1 MRFVTALT
9 LLAVACGP
17 EPTPTPTPTSLVPTD
32 YDGRFTEV
40 RNCRNTIEHTMTV
53 GNASVSNIRVV
64 TNPEAASAYRMNAA
78 TLPVGTLVIKEEFS
92 DASCSRLISWT
103 VMRKEPTG
111 YDPTHGDWR
120 WQRVRAS
127 DRAVLEDGRV
137 TRCINCH
144 NRPACTQRDWQ
155 CTEP

>member
-1 MRFVTALT
+1 MRFLAFLSLLT
-9 LLAVACGP
+9 VACGP
-17 EPTPTPTPTSLVPTD
+17 ESNPTPSPTSLVPTD

-53 GNASVSNIRVV
+53 GSSSVSNIRVV
-64 TNPEAASAYRMNAA
+64 INPEAASAYRMNAA

-103 VMRKEPTG
+103 VMRKEPAG

-127 DRAVLEDGRV
+127 DRSVLEDGRV